1 MCSFWSLTVDS
12 VVTGLHLIS
21 VITSLS
27 RVRRHSNNKPNTV
40 VVVVVIH
47 GRVWSQSSPKKRV
60 SVGGAAEKIGGQGEY
75 QLQWWCCRT
84 GQPPK
89 KLWCG
94 KVGEGRGGLSLKE
107 ENAC

>member
-1 MCSFWSLTVDS
+1 M
-12 VVTGLHLIS
+12 
-21 VITSLS
+21 
-27 RVRRHSNNKPNTV
+27 
-40 VVVVVIH
+40 
-47 GRVWSQSSPKKRV
+47 V

-75 QLQWWCCRT
+75 QLQWWYCRT

-94 KVGEGRGGLSLKE
+94 KVGEGRVRLSLKE

>member
-27 RVRRHSNNKPNTV
+27 RVRRRSNNKPNTV
-40 VVVVVIH
+40 VVVDLT
-47 GRVWSQSSPKKRV
+47 RQKKMV
-60 SVGGAAEKIGGQGEY
+60 SIGGAAEKIGGQGEY

-94 KVGEGRGGLSLKE
+94 KVGEGRGRLSLKE
-107 ENAC
+107 NAC

>member
-1 MCSFWSLTVDS
+1 MCSFWGLTVDS

-27 RVRRHSNNKPNTV
+27 RVRRRSNNKPNTV

-47 GRVWSQSSPKKRV
+47 GADLTRQKKMV

-75 QLQWWCCRT
+75 QLQWWYCRT

-94 KVGEGRGGLSLKE
+94 KVGEGRVRLSLKE

>member
-12 VVTGLHLIS
+12 VVTGLHLVS
-21 VITSLS
+21 D
-27 RVRRHSNNKPNTV
+27 
-40 VVVVVIH
+40 
-47 GRVWSQSSPKKRV
+47 SSPLSLVSGDAATTNQIQWWSWWDLTRQKKMV
-60 SVGGAAEKIGGQGEY
+60 SVGGAAENIGGQGKY
-75 QLQWWCCRT
+75 RLQWWCCRT

-94 KVGEGRGGLSLKE
+94 KVGEGRGRLSLKE